1 MSLSFPS
8 NPTTNQQ
15 YVYNGT
21 TYTYDGARWV
31 STTNTVTQ
39 SSMTV
44 ATANVAPSGAINGQM
59 WLNSDTGTIS
69 VYALGGWV
77 AVGSINPFGANTIS
91 TGMLIDNSVTPVKLI
106 NGAITTDKLA
116 DGAVTSSKIADNS
129 ITTTDIQDGAVTAS
143 KLAAGAAVPSQT
155 GQSGKYLTTD
165 GTTASWGTV
174 TTISNVSIRAQA
186 MTMGIIIGG

>member
-15 YVYNGT
+15 YVYNST
-21 TYTYDGARWV
+21 TYTYDGNRWV
-31 STTNTVTQ
+31 STTNTVSQ
-39 SSMTV
+39 SSLTV

-91 TGMLIDNSVTPVKLI
+91 TGMLIDSSVTAVKLI
-106 NGAITTDKLA
+106 NGSITTDKLA
-116 DGAVTSSKIADNS
+116 
-129 ITTTDIQDGAVTAS
+129 DGAVTAS

-155 GQSGKYLTTD
+155 GQTGKYLTTD
-165 GTTASWGTV
+165 GTTASWATV
-174 TTISNVSIRAQA
+174 TTISNVSVRAQA
-186 MTMGIIIGG
+186 MTMGIIFGG